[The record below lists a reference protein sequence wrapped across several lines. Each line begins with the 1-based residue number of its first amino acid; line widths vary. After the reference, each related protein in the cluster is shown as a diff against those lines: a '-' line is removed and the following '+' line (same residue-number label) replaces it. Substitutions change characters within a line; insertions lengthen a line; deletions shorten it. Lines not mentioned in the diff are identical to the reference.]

1 MVLSWH
7 PSEIHDDTRWVFILT
22 PQREITITITY
33 TTYNNTIQQ
42 IIKGHLYH
50 KVSHVP
56 MQAHRSFVRV
66 AEIGVGLHGDEA
78 IYHKALRLRSCQK
91 IMFHHQPAC
100 MHHMQLK
107 GYFVFAHFPADLI
120 DLR

>member
-1 MVLSWH
+1 MS
-7 PSEIHDDTRWVFILT
+7 
-22 PQREITITITY
+22 QC
-33 TTYNNTIQQ
+33 
-42 IIKGHLYH
+42 
-50 KVSHVP
+50 

-66 AEIGVGLHGDEA
+66 AEIGVGLHGGGA
-78 IYHKALRLRSCQK
+78 ISQGLKIAFLSN

-107 GYFVFAHFPADLI
+107 GYFVFVFAHFPADLI